1 MVKETKAAVDQT
13 AQTVKAA
20 VDQTAQTAQ
29 TAADQTAQTAQTAAN
44 QAAQATKS
52 TVNQAAQTIK
62 EESPLV
68 VSAGGK
74 LVLAAIGAVG
84 LAQDSLEHLL
94 NRMVE
99 RGELSQKDAR
109 KLVTQLRT
117 KRPNPF
123 SRRMQNMANSMPKPD
138 DLPTKADIDSLH
150 DEIAEL
156 SAKLDRLNAVKQG
169 SPKP

>member
-13 AQTVKAA
+13 AQTAKAA

-29 TAADQTAQTAQTAAN
+29 TAANQTAQSATA
-44 QAAQATKS
+44 S
-52 TVNQAAQTIK
+52 IHQAAQTTK
-62 EESPLV
+62 EEPPLV

-109 KLVTQLRT
+109 KLVSQLRT

-123 SRRMQNMANSMPKPD
+123 SRRMQEMANAMPKPD
-138 DLPTKADIDSLH
+138 DLPTKADINSLH

-156 SAKLDRLNAVKQG
+156 SAKLDQLNAVKQG